1 MIKCNAHHR
10 RKPQVTYKLKIWELS
25 TDGKAVE
32 LCKRLKTAF
41 TESMDWQDQLQELQD
56 VVKNYEGERRLSAR
70 LWQRADRERVEEDAV
85 LNEDQQ
91 KTKEEIRSTTYDL
104 LGALKKRSEDFS
116 TDWLYFEGCWPSAW
130 TKFEGC

>member
-1 MIKCNAHHR
+1 MIKFNAHHR
-10 RKPQVTYKLKIWELS
+10 RKPEVTYKIQIWELS

-56 VVKNYEGERRLSAR
+56 VVKIMRVSVDCQRD
-70 LWQRADRERVEEDAV
+70 WQRTDRERVEEDAV

-116 TDWLYFEGCWPSAW
+116 TNWLIIFRRLLTFSMD
-130 TKFEGC
+130 